1 MKEPCK
7 LFLVGIILLL
17 LDQLTKFLVR
27 LFFQPN
33 ATIPL
38 IKNIFHLTFA
48 QNTGA
53 VFGTFHG
60 TNSLLIWLAIMAIG
74 FILYLWDQFPST
86 KCSRLF
92 LVLILVG
99 SIGNLIDR
107 IFLGYVTDFL
117 DFRIWPVFN
126 LSDSMVSIGI
136 LGLVIAIILGD
147 KKAQK
152 REPKALPPKKTI
164 NKKNSP
170 KKR

>member
-7 LFLVGIILLL
+7 LILLGVILLL
-17 LDQLTKFLVR
+17 LDQLTKSLVR
-27 LFFQPN
+27 LFFSPS
-33 ATIPL
+33 TTVPL

-53 VFGTFHG
+53 IFGSFKG
-60 TNSLLIWLAIMAIG
+60 TNSLLIWLTLIAIG
-74 FILYLWDQFPST
+74 LILYLWDQFPKT
-86 KCSRLF
+86 RCSQLF

-107 IFLGYVTDFL
+107 ISLGYVTDFL
-117 DFRIWPVFN
+117 DFRFWPIFN

-136 LGLVIAIILGD
+136 LGVVIAILRGEREE
-147 KKAQK
+147 KKAIEKPRKIAQK
-152 REPKALPPKKTI
+152 
-164 NKKNSP
+164 SVG